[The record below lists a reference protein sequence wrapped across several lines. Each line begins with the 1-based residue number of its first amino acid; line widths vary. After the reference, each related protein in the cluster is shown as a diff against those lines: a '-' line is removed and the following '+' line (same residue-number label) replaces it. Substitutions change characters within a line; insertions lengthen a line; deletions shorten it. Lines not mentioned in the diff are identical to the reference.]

1 MRVAV
6 TQYATS
12 LNIEENL
19 ATCIRIITQ
28 AASCKPDVIVLP
40 AFCNTQQVIDQNDK
54 QLSEHESAFVQALS
68 EQAKQHEC
76 YLVAHLNLQPSQ
88 VDDVNLADTVDK
100 LKHSGTSCL
109 ISPSG
114 ELIEQGTEIL
124 TTPQAKLG
132 LLANDDILTF
142 EPARSLA
149 LAGAELLCYSHRS
162 FSLDQSNIHA
172 PTRACENK
180 VFLALSNQIGPLVD
194 EGLQAE
200 NSIPEQHFNGV
211 GQSQII
217 SPNGKILAKLDH
229 NEEGFTFADIL
240 FNTVQIEEDKGNNKL
255 RPDGSDIFK
264 QRRPELYQQSI
275 STGFTDNS
283 VSVTEPEN
291 TVPETVN
298 VALFATY
305 KTTEQAI
312 EDVCFYI
319 ENNLSDIIQ
328 LPELFFIE
336 DKIITHDP
344 KQLAEL
350 EVISQQIIERVS
362 AELRPHQYV
371 CTSLI
376 IDGSHQGVIIS
387 EQGAFATQ
395 QQLHFCERYKWTP
408 LGNKLNIIELSLEQG
423 NITLA
428 ILTADDA
435 NIAEIVNV
443 AVLNKVHLL
452 LVPFDIQEPSEV
464 EFSLLSRAAEHR
476 ICIVASSREKDFAS
490 KEVATVNTN
499 TKNQNQN
506 KKKVKPQKS
515 TGLVADLLSR
525 EALNSHL
532 STAHNSRK
540 FSGYINQPLVKH
552 QHGKITK
559 SLIHPRAAC
568 EK

>member
-6 TQYATS
+6 TQFATS

-19 ATCIRIITQ
+19 ATCHRIITQ
-28 AASCKPDVIVLP
+28 AVNCKPDIIVLP
-40 AFCNTQQVIDQNDK
+40 ALCNKPLDK
-54 QLSEHESAFVQALS
+54 QDPELALDEQILIDESNFIQALAV
-68 EQAKQHEC
+68 QAKQHKC
-76 YLVAHLNLQPSQ
+76 YLVAHLNLEQTHANQPSKTEY
-88 VDDVNLADTVDK
+88 A
-100 LKHSGTSCL
+100 GTSCL
-109 ISPSG
+109 LSPLGEFISQ
-114 ELIEQGTEIL
+114 IANVV

-132 LLANDDILTF
+132 ALANDDILTF
-142 EPARSLA
+142 ATPRDLA
-149 LAGAELLCYSHRS
+149 LAGADLLCYSHCS
-162 FSLDQSNIHA
+162 FSLDQSNLHA
-172 PTRACENK
+172 PARACENK
-180 VFLALSNQIGPLVD
+180 VFVAVANQIGPLFDDAFKAEYAIPD
-194 EGLQAE
+194 E
-200 NSIPEQHFNGV
+200 NFIGV

-240 FNTVQIEEDKGNNKL
+240 LNTDHLEEGKSNNKL

-275 STGFTDNS
+275 STGLTDNS
-283 VSVTEPEN
+283 VSITEAEN
-291 TVPETVN
+291 KVPETVN

-344 KQLAEL
+344 IQLAEL

-362 AELRPHQYV
+362 AELRAYQYV

-376 IDGSHQGVIIS
+376 IDGAHQGVIIS
-387 EQGAFATQ
+387 EQGVYATQ

-408 LGNKLNIIELSLEQG
+408 LGEQLNIIDLPLEQG
-423 NITLA
+423 KITLS

-435 NIAEIVNV
+435 NIPEIVNL
-443 AVLNKVHLL
+443 AASNKVQVL
-452 LVPFDIQEPSEV
+452 LVPFDIQESNEV
-464 EFSLLSRAAEHR
+464 EFSLLAKAVEHR

-490 KEVATVNTN
+490 KEVASVNTQN
-499 TKNQNQN
+499 QSENQNQN
-506 KKKVKPQKS
+506 KKKIKPQKS
-515 TGLVADLLSR
+515 TGFVADLLSR
-525 EALNSHL
+525 QALISQV
-532 STAHNSRK
+532 SAHINSRK

-559 SLIHPRAAC
+559 SLIHPTSAC
-568 EK
+568 